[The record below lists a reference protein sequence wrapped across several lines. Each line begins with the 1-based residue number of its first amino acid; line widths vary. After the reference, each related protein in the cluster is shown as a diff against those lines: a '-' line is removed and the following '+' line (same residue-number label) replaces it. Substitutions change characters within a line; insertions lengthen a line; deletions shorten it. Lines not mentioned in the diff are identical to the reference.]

1 MSEGPIEPPKPHP
14 KRALARGVVEG
25 AVEIIPGAS
34 LLTNIYAVTHPPIE
48 ELERQRWEV
57 DMSRRSNEQ
66 DELLMRLVGAHLRMR
81 ANYQRAND
89 AQQLSF
95 IRGGMARTLE
105 AIARDG
111 LTTHTEAELRQKF
124 EATTSDVE
132 ELLEGLDAA
141 LGSMSNDERNREFVD
156 VLHETVFGSF
166 GKSSIR
172 NDIYQLLHAGRQSTE
187 WQRNAA
193 AELCERIDQFN
204 ANLTR
209 LSNHAMASGDL

>member
-1 MSEGPIEPPKPHP
+1 MTEGPIEPPSPHP
-14 KRALARGVVEG
+14 KRALARGVAEG

-34 LLTNIYAVTHPPIE
+34 LLTKIYAVTHPPIE

-66 DELLMRLVGAHLRMR
+66 DELLKRLVGAHLRVR
-81 ANYQRAND
+81 ANHQRAND

-95 IRGGMARTLE
+95 IRGGMVSSLE
-105 AIARDG
+105 AIAREG
-111 LTTHTEAELRQKF
+111 LSADTESELRRKF

-132 ELLEGLDAA
+132 ELLKGLDAA
-141 LGSMSNDERNREFVD
+141 LGSMSDDERNREFVD
-156 VLHETVFGSF
+156 ILHETVFGSF

-172 NDIYQLLHAGRQSTE
+172 KDISGLLHAGRKSIE

-193 AELCERIDQFN
+193 AELCERIDRFN
-204 ANLTR
+204 ANLAR
-209 LSNHAMASGDL
+209 LSNYAMESGDL

>member
-1 MSEGPIEPPKPHP
+1 MSDGPIEPPKPHP
-14 KRALARGVVEG
+14 KRALARGVIEASVES
-25 AVEIIPGAS
+25 IPGAS
-34 LLTNIYAVTHPPIE
+34 LLTSIYAVTHPPIE

-66 DELLMRLVGAHLRMR
+66 DEILKRLVGAYLRMR
-81 ANYQRAND
+81 SNYQRSND

-95 IRGGMARTLE
+95 IRGGMGSTLE

-111 LTTHTEAELRQKF
+111 LSAETEAELRQKF
-124 EATTSDVE
+124 EETTSDVE

-141 LGSMSNDERNREFVD
+141 LGSMSDDERNREFVD
-156 VLHETVFGSF
+156 ILHETVFGSF

-172 NDIYQLLHAGRQSTE
+172 GDIYKLLHAGGKSIE

-193 AELCERIDQFN
+193 ADLCDRIDRFN
-204 ANLTR
+204 ANLAR
-209 LSNHAMASGDL
+209 LSSHAMASGDL

>member
-1 MSEGPIEPPKPHP
+1 MTEGPIEPPSPHP

-48 ELERQRWEV
+48 ALERQRWEV

-66 DELLMRLVGAHLRMR
+66 DELLKRLVGAHLRIR

-95 IRGGMARTLE
+95 IRGGMVSSLD

-111 LTTHTEAELRQKF
+111 LSVHTEAELHRKF

-141 LGSMSNDERNREFVD
+141 LSSMSDDERNREFVD
-156 VLHETVFGSF
+156 ILQETVFGSF

-172 NDIYQLLHAGRQSTE
+172 NDIYELLHAGRQSIE

-193 AELCERIDQFN
+193 AELCKRIDRFN
-204 ANLTR
+204 ANLAR
-209 LSNHAMASGDL
+209 LSNYAIASADL